1 MTFRL
6 YDLDNNGTITR
17 DEMLEIVK
25 AKVDNFQ
32 IRNNKKIIKI
42 RELLLTK
49 DESYIFNSRQSCQ
62 LQGWVQHSGKTSWR
76 IFQLSGH
83 CELKLSI

>member
-42 RELLLTK
+42 GELLLTK

-62 LQGWVQHSGKTSWR
+62 LQG
-76 IFQLSGH
+76 
-83 CELKLSI
+83 